1 MYSQISRLWFDG
13 WRGVIRHDGAEIRLD
28 AMPPCFA
35 RAIRID
41 YVPALYIALI
51 QPFDDRARDMTQAE
65 MAAAMGLLRAVK
77 GMRTRSRQPE

>member
-13 WRGVIRHDGAEIRLD
+13 GRGVIRHDGAEIRLD

-35 RAIRID
+35 GAIRID

-51 QPFDDRARDMTQAE
+51 QPFDDKARDMTEAE
-65 MAAAMGLLRAVK
+65 MASAIALMRAL
-77 GMRTRSRQPE
+77 GA